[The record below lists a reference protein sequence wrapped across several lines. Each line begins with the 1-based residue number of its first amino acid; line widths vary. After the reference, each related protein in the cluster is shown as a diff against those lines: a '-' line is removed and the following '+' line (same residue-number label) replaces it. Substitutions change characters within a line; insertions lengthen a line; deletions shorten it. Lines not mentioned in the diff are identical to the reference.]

1 MREYYF
7 KMEGKNRVKTAYQQ
21 TVENRVKT
29 AQEEHFN
36 IKCLVV
42 STKLCAE
49 IDAFMNDLKD
59 FHNGAVEKD
68 KFCG

>member
-42 STKLCAE
+42 STK
-49 IDAFMNDLKD
+49 
-59 FHNGAVEKD
+59 
-68 KFCG
+68 